1 MNDAIFE
8 FFGFNQT
15 WKTITDILLIGVLA
29 LVAVLAV
36 CGLVQLIK
44 RRSLKAVDAEL
55 TAMIPSLAL
64 VAVIYYVFEKVWILN
79 YRPVLVNGLAEPSF
93 PSTHAL
99 ITTTVLGMLVFAL
112 PKYIKSRKLRVL
124 IDVALIAVILV
135 MAFGRVASG
144 MHWATDALAGVIFG
158 FDLALVYGG
167 VLKMMKERRVE

>member
-79 YRPVLVNGLAEPSF
+79 YRPV
-93 PSTHAL
+93 
-99 ITTTVLGMLVFAL
+99 
-112 PKYIKSRKLRVL
+112 
-124 IDVALIAVILV
+124 
-135 MAFGRVASG
+135 GRVASG